1 MKILDFMVG
10 TGELA
15 KYNFVFVTNN
25 EENVSELK
33 KMGCTDD
40 EISSMRSEDDHYLEI
55 YQVLNKKGYSFSAQN
70 GFYKETE
77 RNKKWN

>member
-33 KMGCTDD
+33 KWG
-40 EISSMRSEDDHYLEI
+40 
-55 YQVLNKKGYSFSAQN
+55 VLMMKFLQ
-70 GFYKETE
+70 
-77 RNKKWN
+77 

>member
-1 MKILDFMVG
+1 MKQKTRNSDKDYTFFVVICITLNEG
-10 TGELA
+10 SGE
-15 KYNFVFVTNN
+15 KIRIRN
-25 EENVSELK
+25 S
-33 KMGCTDD
+33 DD